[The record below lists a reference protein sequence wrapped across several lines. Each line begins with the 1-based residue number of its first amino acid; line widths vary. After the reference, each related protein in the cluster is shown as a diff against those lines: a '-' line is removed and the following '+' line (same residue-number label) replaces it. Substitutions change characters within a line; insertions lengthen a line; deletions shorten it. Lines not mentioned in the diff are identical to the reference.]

1 MTIDKEVLRK
11 LYKIAKNQQKVLR
24 KLAQDAAMTTQINVG
39 VVQNV
44 VDKLA
49 GAGSAQV
56 QSASLRTATDAS
68 NNVVKTL
75 MMSVQVLNREAFD
88 RARGNIEMVLKRPD
102 MLIDDQGNRHTAQ
115 TVSINAF

>member
-11 LYKIAKNQQKVLR
+11 LYKIASNQQKILR
-24 KLAQDAAMTTQINVG
+24 KLAQATDTPINVG
-39 VVQNV
+39 VIQNI

-56 QSASLRTATDAS
+56 QSALIRTATDS
-68 NNVVKTL
+68 TNTVVKTL
-75 MMSVQVLNREAFD
+75 LMSVQALNKEAFD
-88 RARGNIEMVLKRPD
+88 QAKGNIEMVLKRLD

-115 TVSINAF
+115 AVSINSY